1 MKLTGKLVLSYLLI
15 VLLMLGM
22 GGYSIYSLSNINDN
36 GAKIY
41 KENTIPIHTM
51 GEIARLVEDT
61 RVQVL
66 QAVSSK
72 NYSFIEQ
79 AEQDIREV
87 NKLIDEYGTKSMDEE
102 EAEIFKSLKR
112 NWSKYTDEVRIT
124 STYVK
129 SGNFEEASKAAVTEA
144 TPFKNTLEDIKN
156 LIEINDA
163 HANEL
168 MEANKQSYNQT
179 TLILM
184 LIVLSSAALAIT
196 IGALISK
203 RITVPIR
210 KIAYNVNQVANGD
223 LTVADIKVKSKDEVG
238 QLTRDFNKMTNNLNK
253 ILDQVESSAQQVAFS
268 SEQLTAS
275 SEQNSKA
282 TEQISLAIQEVAI
295 GADRQLSG
303 ANNSSASVV
312 EISTSMDKIAV
323 NIQAVTESSIKA
335 SKTAVDGNQV
345 VKQAVE
351 QMKII
356 NTQTDAVSNAINNL
370 NRKSSQIGK
379 IVEIITD
386 IAGQTNLLALNAA
399 IEAARAGDQG
409 RGFAVVADE
418 VRKLAEESTA
428 AAQQINGLINE
439 IQLETKRAVAV
450 MNDSTSG
457 VDEGISMV
465 NNAGGAFQNILKAVD
480 DVASEAQDVSAAIQ
494 QITAGMQT
502 MVTEIED
509 ISNISMQV
517 AGNIQNV
524 AASTEEQTASMEEI
538 ATAAEMLSKMAFDL
552 QDSIKTFTL
561 RR

>member
-1 MKLTGKLVLSYLLI
+1 MKLTGKLILSYFLI

-22 GGYSIYSLSNINDN
+22 GVFSKFSLSNINDN

-41 KENTIPIHTM
+41 KENTIPIHKM
-51 GEIARLVEDT
+51 GEIARLAEDT
-61 RVQVL
+61 RVQIL
-66 QAVSSK
+66 QAVNNK
-72 NYSFIEQ
+72 NYSSIEQ
-79 AEQDIREV
+79 AEQNIRDV

-102 EAEIFKSLKR
+102 ELETFKSLKS

-129 SGNFEEASKAAVTEA
+129 SGNFEEASKAAATEA
-144 TPFKNTLEDIKN
+144 TPFKNTLEDIYK
-156 LIEINDA
+156 LLEINDT
-163 HANEL
+163 HAIEL
-168 MEANKQSYNQT
+168 LEANKQSYNQT
-179 TLILM
+179 ILILM
-184 LIVLSSAALAIT
+184 LIIISSAILAIT
-196 IGALISK
+196 IGLFISRK
-203 RITVPIR
+203 ITVPVR

-223 LTVADIKVKSKDEVG
+223 LTVADIEVKNKDEVG
-238 QLTRDFNKMTNNLNK
+238 QLTRDFNKMTNNLNR
-253 ILDQVESSAQQVAFS
+253 ILEQVEFSAQQVAYS

-282 TEQISLAIQEVAI
+282 TEQISIAIQEVAI
-295 GADRQLSG
+295 GSDRQLSS
-303 ANNSSASVV
+303 ANNSTNSVV
-312 EISTSMDKIAV
+312 EFSTSMDKIAV
-323 NIQAVTESSIKA
+323 NIQAVTESSINA

-356 NTQTDAVSNAINNL
+356 NTQTDAVANVINNL
-370 NRKSSQIGK
+370 NGKSSQIGK

-418 VRKLAEESTA
+418 VRKLAEESTIA
-428 AAQQINGLINE
+428 AKQINGLISE
-439 IQLETKRAVAV
+439 IQVETKKAVAV

-465 NNAGGAFQNILKAVD
+465 NNAGEAFQNILKAVD

-494 QITAGMQT
+494 QITVGMQT
-502 MVTEIED
+502 MVMEIED

-517 AGNIQNV
+517 SGNIQNV

-538 ATAAEMLSKMAFDL
+538 ATSAEMLSKMAVGL

-561 RR
+561 KR